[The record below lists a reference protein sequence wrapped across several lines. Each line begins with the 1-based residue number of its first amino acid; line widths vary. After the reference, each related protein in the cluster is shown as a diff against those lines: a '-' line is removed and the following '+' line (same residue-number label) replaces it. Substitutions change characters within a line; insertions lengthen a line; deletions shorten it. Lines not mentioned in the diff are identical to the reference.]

1 MSARTHS
8 GLSYA
13 EIGKLLGMSRQNA
26 ELIGTRALNKLRSAV
41 GSKYRG
47 PWIPYDSEGVPELRD
62 GYHDNEYQRTAQ
74 PRSKGRFERR
84 MTPNREGR
92 EGG

>member
-1 MSARTHS
+1 MTARTHS

-26 ELIGTRALNKLRSAV
+26 ELIGTRALNKLRAAV

-47 PWIPYDSEGVPELRD
+47 PWIPYDSEGVPEAEGDTRD
-62 GYHDNEYQRTAQ
+62 YVTPMRRQRRTRHGLFVRSDDNDQGAGE
-74 PRSKGRFERR
+74 
-84 MTPNREGR
+84 
-92 EGG
+92 